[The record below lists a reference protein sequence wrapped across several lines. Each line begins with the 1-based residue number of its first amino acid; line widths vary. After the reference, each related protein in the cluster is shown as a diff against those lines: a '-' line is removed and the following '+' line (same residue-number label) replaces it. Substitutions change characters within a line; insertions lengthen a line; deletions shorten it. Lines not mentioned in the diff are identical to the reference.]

1 MSNAPLLILR
11 LDGLMQSW
19 GERARWDSR
28 DTNPFP
34 TKSGVIG
41 LIACA
46 MGLKRGDM
54 AIRELAEEVTIGI
67 RADRAGALMTDFQ
80 TITGDLIT
88 AEGKRRAKHGETTTI
103 LSRRQYIFDA
113 AFLVVISGP
122 EDTLERISAA
132 LLQPKWQIFL
142 GRKSCVPSRPVF
154 ESMTRAY
161 ATVEEALRMIPLS
174 ARTDSGKVFLC
185 ELEDPAGNYTRR
197 DHPLNTPSRHY
208 SNRRI
213 RKFSVEAPREKVDL

>member
-1 MSNAPLLILR
+1 MSNAPLLIL
-11 LDGLMQSW
+11 LWMAYAEL
-19 GERARWDSR
+19 GERADGIVAIP
-28 DTNPFP
+28 TLFP
-34 TKSGVIG
+34 LVWCYW

-103 LSRRQYIFDA
+103 LSRRQYLFDA

-132 LLQPKWQIFL
+132 LLQPKWQIFWV
-142 GRKSCVPSRPVF
+142 GKA
-154 ESMTRAY
+154 AY
-161 ATVEEALRMIPLS
+161 Q
-174 ARTDSGKVFLC
+174 
-185 ELEDPAGNYTRR
+185 R
-197 DHPLNTPSRHY
+197 DLYLNP
-208 SNRRI
+208 
-213 RKFSVEAPREKVDL
+213 